1 MNVNFNLKDFL
12 AYFKKTS
19 FRIAFLIGI
28 SLYKFWLLDSNNAV
42 INNIVTIIFILAVV
56 FLLDDIIEIIISFFN
71 KKLIVKKYV
80 KELKKIS
87 DPQVLILIAHYFEYN
102 KGTIEINSTSYFSL
116 EDGEYQVLKSKLII
130 FQATN
135 MRSSFNFPF
144 TLQEWAYNELTRA
157 VDDGE
162 IAFEETKKD
171 YIIHWYKREIKCEK
185 ELLKEY
191 KDSNNQFDMY

>member
-1 MNVNFNLKDFL
+1 MNVNFNLKDIL

-19 FRIAFLIGI
+19 FKISFIIGI
-28 SLYKFWLLDSNNAV
+28 ALYKFWLLDTKNNT
-42 INNIVTIIFILAVV
+42 IINIVNIIFILAII
-56 FLLDDIIEIIISFFN
+56 FLLDDIIEKIINLINN
-71 KKLIVKKYV
+71 KRIVNKYV

-87 DPQVLILIAHYFEYN
+87 DAQVLILIAHYFEYN
-102 KGTIEINSTSYFSL
+102 KGTIEINPTSYFSL

-144 TLQEWAYNELTRA
+144 KLQEWAYNELTRA

-171 YIIHWYKREIKCEK
+171 YIIHWYKREIKCER
-185 ELLKEY
+185 EFLKEY
-191 KDSNNQFDMY
+191 KDSNNQFDIY

>member
-56 FLLDDIIEIIISFFN
+56 FLLDDIIERIISFFN

-80 KELKKIS
+80 KELQNIS
-87 DPQVLILIAHYFEYN
+87 DPQVLILIAHYFENDKN
-102 KGTIEINSTSYFSL
+102 KIDINSTSYFNMK
-116 EDGEYQVLKSKLII
+116 EGEYQILKSKLII
-130 FQATN
+130 FQATS
-135 MRSSFNFPF
+135 MSTSFSFPF
-144 TLQEWAYNELTRA
+144 TLQEWAYNELMRA
-157 VDDGE
+157 VDNKE
-162 IAFEETKKD
+162 IYFEETKKE
-171 YIIHWYKREIKCEK
+171 YIIHWYGRQIKCEK
-185 ELLKEY
+185 EYLNDYREY
-191 KDSNNQFDMY
+191 NNELDYM